1 MTRCSSQSSEIAT
14 TTPKGSPGSTTKID
28 LLLEHAGLTY
38 EPFKGVPEAVVEAL
52 KDGRKILAIKRY
64 REATGTGLKEA
75 KDFIDSLERDAV

>member
-1 MTRCSSQSSEIAT
+1 MFFPIFGDSNNNAKRIARLE
-14 TTPKGSPGSTTKID
+14 TKID

>member
-1 MTRCSSQSSEIAT
+1 MFFPIFAGSNDNAQRIARLE
-14 TTPKGSPGSTTKID
+14 TKID

-52 KDGRKILAIKRY
+52 KDGQKILAIKRY

-75 KDFIDSLERDAV
+75 KDFIDSLDRDAV

>member
-1 MTRCSSQSSEIAT
+1 MFFPIFGDSNNNAPRIARLE
-14 TTPKGSPGSTTKID
+14 TKID
-28 LLLEHAGLTY
+28 LLLAHAGLTY

>member
-1 MTRCSSQSSEIAT
+1 MFFPIFGASNNNAQRIARLE
-14 TTPKGSPGSTTKID
+14 TKID
-28 LLLEHAGLTY
+28 LLLAHAGLTY

-52 KDGRKILAIKRY
+52 KDGQKILAIKRY

>member
-1 MTRCSSQSSEIAT
+1 MFFPIFGDSNNNAQRIARLE
-14 TTPKGSPGSTTKID
+14 TKID
-28 LLLEHAGLTY
+28 LLLAHAGLTY

>member
-1 MTRCSSQSSEIAT
+1 MFFFPIFGDSNNNAKRIGRLE
-14 TTPKGSPGSTTKID
+14 TKID

-64 REATGTGLKEA
+64 REATGTGLREA

>member
-1 MTRCSSQSSEIAT
+1 MFFPIPIFGDSNNNAKRIARLE
-14 TTPKGSPGSTTKID
+14 TKID